1 MGVSKEPIKLRKRKM
16 PTGNITLYLDIYL
29 NGERSYEYLKLYLI
43 PEKTKADKDKNRQTL
58 QLAEAIK
65 SKRIVELQNGEYGFN
80 AAYKLDTNFLDYYR
94 AMCEKRHGNPES
106 RGNWGN
112 WYSCLKHL
120 ERYCK
125 PSMTFKNVTPEW
137 IEGFKEYLDKTA
149 RCRDKHKTITTDQ
162 DTKPL
167 SQNSKVSYFNKL
179 RACINQAFED
189 RIIPH
194 NPLRGIE
201 GFKPGETERSYL
213 TLEEVRAMAATHC
226 KYPALKNA
234 FMFSC
239 LTGLRK
245 SDIEKMRWA
254 EVQQQGE
261 FTRIIFKQKK
271 TGGQEYLDINPQAV
285 PYMGERRGADESV
298 FVGFKYSSYMIT
310 ELRMWAMRAGITKD
324 ITFHSGRHTFAVLML
339 DLGAEIYTVQKLLGH
354 KEIGTTQIYAKILDK
369 KKQTA
374 VSMIPNILPQVDTTN
389 ENE

>member
-1 MGVSKEPIKLRKRKM
+1 MGQSKEPIRLRQRK
-16 PTGNITLYLDIYL
+16 TASGNITLYLDIYL
-29 NGERSYEYLKLYLI
+29 NGKRSYEYLKLYLI
-43 PEKTKADKDKNRQTL
+43 PETNRKAKEKNRETL
-58 QLAEAIK
+58 QLAEAIR
-65 SKRIVELQNGEYGFN
+65 SKRVVELQNGEYGFN

-125 PSMTFKNVTPEW
+125 SHMTFKDVTPEW
-137 IEGFKEYLDKTA
+137 IIGFREYLDKTA
-149 RCRDKHKTITTDQ
+149 RCRDKRKIITTEEV
-162 DTKPL
+162 TKPL

-189 RIIPH
+189 RIMPH
-194 NPLRGIE
+194 NPIRGVE
-201 GFKPGETERSYL
+201 GFKQAETERCYL
-213 TLEEVRAMAATHC
+213 TLKEVKAMAAAQC

-245 SDIEKMRWA
+245 SDIEKLRWR

-271 TGGQEYLDINPQAV
+271 TGGQEYLDITPQAV
-285 PYMGERRGADESV
+285 QYMGVRREPDDLV

-310 ELRMWAMRAGITKD
+310 ELRMWAVRAGVTKD

-339 DLGAEIYTVQKLLGH
+339 DLGADIYTVQKLLGH
-354 KEIGTTQIYAKILDK
+354 KEITTTQIYAKVLDK
-369 KKQTA
+369 KKQEA
-374 VSMIPNILPQVDTTN
+374 VSKIPDILSAD
-389 ENE
+389 EDEE